1 MAMCE
6 TSHWTLDCGEGHGC
20 YLVEYSDTGEL
31 AGWGCNSEPVKGR
44 PKRKD
49 DRLIRLDAARQ
60 IQFCCNGMSRAGLAR
75 ALDDLVPDLTVP
87 QGKDRELVSQCST
100 GTVAEILDGVG
111 LVRKALTAR

>member
-6 TSHWTLDCGEGHGC
+6 TSHWTLDCGDGHGC

-49 DRLIRLDAARQ
+49 DNLNRLDTVRP
-60 IQFCCNGMSRAGLAR
+60 IQFCCNGMSRDGLAR
-75 ALDDLVPDLTVP
+75 ALDDLVADLAVP
-87 QGKDRELVSQCST
+87 SGKERELVTQCST
-100 GTVAEILDGVG
+100 GTVAEILHGIG
-111 LVRKALTAR
+111 LVRKAKTAK